1 MAVKRALTVQ
11 NVLDKK
17 YKLFDFEDEWY
28 DAFSNPE
35 RSGVWFIWGNSGNGK
50 TSFVLKLIK
59 CLAKFDR
66 IIFNSLEEGATH
78 TLQKSF
84 LDLGM
89 REVNGRLLVVQ
100 ENPEKL
106 LERLRAKRSPGIV
119 IIDSFQY
126 FGLSYKQ
133 YIDFKESLPG
143 KLIVFISHAEG
154 KLPASRAAQSVA
166 YDATLKIWIEGY
178 KAISKGRYLGPTG
191 EYIIWPERAA
201 IYWGEKKK

>member
-17 YKLFDFEDEWY
+17 YKLFDFEGEWH
-28 DAFSNPE
+28 DAFSKPE
-35 RSGVWFIWGNSGNGK
+35 KSGVWFIWGNSGNGK
-50 TSFVLKLIK
+50 TTFVLELIK

-66 IIFNSLEEGATH
+66 IVLNSLEEGTSH

-84 LDLGM
+84 LNLGM
-89 REVNGRLLVVQ
+89 KDVKDKLLIVQ
-100 ENPEKL
+100 ESPTQL
-106 LERLRAKRSPGIV
+106 LERMRARKSPGIV

-133 YIDFKESLPG
+133 YLEFKESLRG
-143 KLIVFISHAEG
+143 KTIVFISHAEG
-154 KLPASRAAQSVA
+154 KSPAGRAAQSVA
-166 YDATLKIWIEGY
+166 YDATLKIWVEGY

-191 EYIIWPERAA
+191 EYIIWPEKAA
-201 IYWGEKKK
+201 IYWGKKNK